1 MLNAAARDVAL
12 ACEAWLVA
20 LRVKRMLAVRGL
32 AESVAWAET
41 VSVAALREMDNDVAC
56 RMGRVVNLTC
66 RFCVMS
72 STCLTRSLTLK
83 RLFTRRGVPSQLKI
97 GIRIEEAKALA
108 AHAWLEVNGAPV
120 NDRSDIAADFHVVPL
135 DEALKA
141 STFIDA

>member
-1 MLNAAARDVAL
+1 MLNATARDAAF
-12 ACEAWLVA
+12 ACEAWFVT

-32 AESVAWAET
+32 AESVAWAEPVLT
-41 VSVAALREMDNDVAC
+41 PAAHDIDNERAH

-66 RFCVMS
+66 RFCIIS
-72 STCLTRSLTLK
+72 STCLTRSLALT
-83 RLFTRRGVPSQLKI
+83 RLFARRGVSSQLRI
-97 GIRIEEAKALA
+97 GIRIEEAKTLA
-108 AHAWLEVNGAPV
+108 AHAWVEVNGVPV